1 MPRWTGKEEEGVARE
16 DKEEL
21 AQDRTNLAEDRTVLA
36 NERTFAGWLRTGFAA
51 VGIGLGF
58 HVLFQAMQPQWVP
71 KAIATAFLLAGIY
84 VIVVAERRACRVLDR
99 LDTHKVAELKPMNL
113 KVVTWVSVTATL
125 ALVAAIWL
133 LQVDGGAAAASAQ

>member
-1 MPRWTGKEEEGVARE
+1 MDEKE
-16 DKEEL
+16 KL
-21 AQDRTNLAEDRTVLA
+21 AEDRTNMAEDRTVLA

-58 HVLFQAMQPQWVP
+58 HVLFQAMEPKWVP

-84 VIVVAERRACRVLDR
+84 VIVVAERRACAVLDR
-99 LDTHKVAELKPMNL
+99 LDTHKVTELRPMNL
-113 KVVTWVSVTATL
+113 KIVTWVSVAATL

-133 LQVDGGAAAASAQ
+133 LKVDGGGTAAA